1 METIEQS
8 PKGDTPVGQVI
19 KVPIPNSQGIL
30 ILGIFSLV
38 TTICCGGIGF
48 VGLVLGIIAV
58 VMSSKAEQMY
68 AENPAPYTETSYKN
82 VNAGRI
88 CGIIGIVV
96 NGVIILAGIIY
107 LLVVGVGLTA
117 FFESFPWENVIN

>member
-8 PKGDTPVGQVI
+8 PKGDTPVAPVV
-19 KVPIPNSQGIL
+19 KVPIPSSQGIL

-38 TTICCGGIGF
+38 TTVCCGGIGF

-68 AENPAPYTETSYKN
+68 AENPAAYTEVSYKN

-96 NGVIILAGIIY
+96 NGVLILAGIIY
-107 LLVVGVGLTA
+107 LLIVGAGLTA
-117 FFESFPWENVIN
+117 LFSTFPWENVLN

>member
-8 PKGDTPVGQVI
+8 PKGEPPAGQVV
-19 KVPIPNSQGIL
+19 KVPIPSSQGIL
-30 ILGIFSLV
+30 ILGIFSLI
-38 TTICCGGIGF
+38 TTVCCGGIGF

-68 AENPAPYTETSYKN
+68 VQNPAAYTEVSYKN

-96 NGVIILAGIIY
+96 NGVLILAGIIY
-107 LLVVGVGLTA
+107 LLVVGAGLTA
-117 FFESFPWENVIN
+117 LFSTFPWENVLN

>member
-8 PKGDTPVGQVI
+8 PKSETPVGQVI
-19 KVPIPNSQGIL
+19 KVPIPNSQGVL

-38 TTICCGGIGF
+38 TTVCCGGIGF
-48 VGLVLGIIAV
+48 VGIVLGIIAV
-58 VMSSKAEQMY
+58 VMSSKAEQLY
-68 AENPAPYTETSYKN
+68 AENPAPYTEVSYKN

-88 CGIIGIVV
+88 CGIIGIVI
-96 NGVIILAGIIY
+96 NGVLILAGIIY
-107 LLVVGVGLTA
+107 LIVVGVGLTA

>member
-8 PKGDTPVGQVI
+8 PKGDTPVAPVV
-19 KVPIPNSQGIL
+19 KVPIPSSQGIL

-38 TTICCGGIGF
+38 TTVCCGGIGF

-68 AENPAPYTETSYKN
+68 AENPAAYTEVSYKN

-96 NGVIILAGIIY
+96 NGVLILAGIIY
-107 LLVVGVGLTA
+107 LLVVGAGLTA
-117 FFESFPWENVIN
+117 LFSTFPWENVLN

>member
-1 METIEQS
+1 METIEQL
-8 PKGDTPVGQVI
+8 PNGDIPVGQVI
-19 KVPIPNSQGIL
+19 KVPLTNSQGIL

-38 TTICCGGIGF
+38 TAVCCGGIGF

-68 AENPAPYTETSYKN
+68 AANPAPYTETSYKN

-88 CGIIGIVV
+88 CGIIGIVI
-96 NGVIILAGIIY
+96 NGVLILAGIIY
-107 LLVVGVGLTA
+107 LLIVGVGLTA
-117 FFESFPWENVIN
+117 LFESFPWENVLN